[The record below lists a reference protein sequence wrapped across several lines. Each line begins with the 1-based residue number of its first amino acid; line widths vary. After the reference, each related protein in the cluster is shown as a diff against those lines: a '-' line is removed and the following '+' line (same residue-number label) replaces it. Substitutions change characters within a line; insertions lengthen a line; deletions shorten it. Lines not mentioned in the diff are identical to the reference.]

1 MLIVGCGAV
10 GRAVGIHYLA
20 QGEPV
25 VGLVQT
31 SSSAKRLRELGI
43 EPLCADLDQSPL
55 RAPHGLGKRIFYF
68 APPPSSGQTDP
79 RMRRFLA
86 ALPDSD
92 QPRRIV
98 YISTTGVYGD
108 CRGAWVDETRPV
120 APQADRARRRMD
132 AEDALR
138 DWGRGRGRELVI
150 LRVAGIYGPGR
161 LPLARLRQGLAL
173 IRESEAPY
181 SNRIHA
187 QDLVRVCVAAM
198 DRATAGEVFNVC
210 DGHPTTMTDYFHRV
224 ADLAGMPRPPTIPL
238 EGAEAELSPGM
249 MSYMRESRRLD
260 NRKLREGL
268 GIELRYPT
276 LEKGLAACRDESS

>member
-20 QGEPV
+20 REERV
-25 VGLVQT
+25 VGLVRNP
-31 SSSAKRLRELGI
+31 SSAKRLSELGI

-55 RAPHGLGKRIFYF
+55 PAPPSLGKRVFYF

-86 ALPDSD
+86 SLPGTGD
-92 QPRRIV
+92 PRRIV

-120 APQADRARRRMD
+120 AARADRARRRLD
-132 AEDALR
+132 AENALR
-138 DWGRGRGRELVI
+138 EWGRDSGGELVI

-161 LPLARLRQGLAL
+161 LPLARLRQGLPL
-173 IRESEAPY
+173 IRQSEAPY

-187 QDLVRVCVAAM
+187 HDLVRVCIAAM
-198 DRATAGEVFNVC
+198 DRASAGEVFNVS
-210 DGHPTTMTDYFHRV
+210 DGHPTTMTDYFNRV
-224 ADLAGMPRPPTIPL
+224 ADLAGLPRPPTIPL

-249 MSYMRESRRLD
+249 ISYVRESRRLD

-268 GIELRYPT
+268 GIELRYAT